1 MKRVA
6 IVGLG
11 LMGGSLG
18 LALKRL
24 GLAHV
29 SAYARRAETRKLAL
43 DMGAT
48 DAVYDTPQ
56 AALQGADVA
65 VFCTPVCAMPKLAKE
80 CMTSFEPGCVV
91 TDVGSTK
98 AELVRDMNSLFR
110 DTTIVFVGS
119 HPMAGSEKS
128 GLDAA
133 RTDLYEGA
141 VTAVTPGFETPETGI
156 QSIMAL
162 WGGVGARVVR
172 LNPDEHDVL
181 VAKTSHLPHLISAL
195 LVSTAGRTPQN
206 KGLPMFFGP
215 GFRDTT
221 RIAGGSPAMWH
232 DIVKSNR
239 TAILGELRQY
249 QGALGE
255 LIGLIE
261 KEDYAG
267 ILNCL
272 EKARYTRGQ
281 LLGTGP
287 DKAGQSRGVV

>member
-6 IVGLG
+6 IIGLG

-43 DMGAT
+43 EMGAT
-48 DAVYDTPQ
+48 DAVHDTPQ
-56 AALQGADVA
+56 GALRGAELA
-65 VFCTPVCAMPKLAKE
+65 VFCTPVCTMPKLAKD
-80 CMTSFEPGCVV
+80 CMAAFEPGCVV

-98 AELVRDMNSLFR
+98 ADLVRDMNSLFR
-110 DTTIVFVGS
+110 DTTITFVGS
-119 HPMAGSEKS
+119 HPMAGSERS

-133 RTDLYEGA
+133 RIDLYTGA
-141 VTAVTPGFETPETGI
+141 VTAVTPGPGAPEAGI
-156 QSIMAL
+156 QSVVAF

-172 LNPDEHDVL
+172 LDPAEHDIL
-181 VAKTSHLPHLISAL
+181 VAKTSHLPHLISAV

-206 KGLPMFFGP
+206 MGLPLFCGP

-239 TAILGELRQY
+239 AAILEELRQY
-249 QGALGE
+249 KNVLGE
-255 LIGLIE
+255 LISLIE
-261 KEDYAG
+261 SENYLG
-267 ILNCL
+267 ILDSL
-272 EKARYTRGQ
+272 EKARFTRGQ
-281 LLGTGP
+281 LLGTGV
-287 DKAGQSRGVV
+287 DKAERCGGDA